1 MKASSMTELPRGSLP
16 RRGLLMAAASSLLLA
31 GCGFELRK
39 APIFAFKSVAV
50 PGTTAFANAVRRNLR
65 ATGTVTVVPA
75 DQLQTAEAIVDILT
89 ESRDNLVLSTNA
101 SGQVRE
107 FQLRLTVRFRVRTPA
122 GKELL
127 GATEIQQTRDITYN
141 ETAALAKEGETEL
154 LYRDMQADIA
164 QQMLRRLAA
173 VKSL

>member
-1 MKASSMTELPRGSLP
+1 MKGHLLTGLAQGGLA
-16 RRGLLMAAASSLLLA
+16 RRGLLAAAGGALALA

-39 APIFAFKSVAV
+39 APIFAFKSVSV
-50 PGTTAFANAVRRNLR
+50 PGTTAFVNAVRRNLR
-65 ATGTVTVVPA
+65 ATGTVTVVPPEQQ
-75 DQLQTAEAIVDILT
+75 DTAEAIVEILS
-89 ESRDNLVLSTNA
+89 EARDNLVLSTNA
-101 SGQVRE
+101 AGQVRE

-127 GATEIQQTRDITYN
+127 GPTEIQQTRDITYN

-164 QQMLRRLAA
+164 QQTLRRLAA

>member
-16 RRGLLMAAASSLLLA
+16 RRGLLIAAAGSLVLA